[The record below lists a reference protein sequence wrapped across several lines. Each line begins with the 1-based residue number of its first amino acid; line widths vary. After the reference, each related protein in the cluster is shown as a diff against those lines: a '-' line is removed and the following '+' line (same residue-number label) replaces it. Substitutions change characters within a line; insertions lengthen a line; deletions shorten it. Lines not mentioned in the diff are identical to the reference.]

1 MAQPDDVQAW
11 VESYWREIHAY
22 LWRMLGD
29 RQDAEDC
36 LQDTFVRAL
45 RHSGGEAI
53 RAPRAWLYAI
63 ATNTARSR
71 LRRNRRERAEGISL
85 DEENEE
91 NQLAAPEPNLMRE
104 RLEEVRQKVDALP
117 AKQREA
123 LLLRRYQGMG
133 YDEIAKVLG
142 GSPQAARANVYQAV
156 KKLKEAFP
164 EESR

>member
-1 MAQPDDVQAW
+1 MAQPDDVEAW
-11 VESYWREIHAY
+11 VEAYGQEIHAY

-29 RQDAEDC
+29 GQEAEDC

-63 ATNTARSR
+63 ATNTARSQ
-71 LRRNRRERAEGISL
+71 LGRNRRERAERVSL
-85 DEENEE
+85 EDEDKR
-91 NQLAAPEPNLMRE
+91 AAPEPNLVRE
-104 RLEEVRQKVDALP
+104 RLEAVGQEVEALP
-117 AKQREA
+117 AKQRQA

-156 KKLKEAFP
+156 KKLKKAFP